1 MPCLSGQYQPA
12 TGPLVNVGVAKA
24 GTFAASSPPS
34 TITAFPA
41 LLDTGASRT
50 CISPT
55 VAQALGLHPVG
66 MRPTVSAT
74 HAVAVNVYLVDL
86 VMPFGSA
93 GLVLAATQV
102 LEFAPHGPGPFQI
115 LVGRD
120 IICQGTLHISFDGHF
135 TFCL

>member
-55 VAQALGLHPVG
+55 VAKALGLH
-66 MRPTVSAT
+66 RT
-74 HAVAVNVYLVDL
+74 HLMKLIKSLGIDK
-86 VMPFGSA
+86 
-93 GLVLAATQV
+93 
-102 LEFAPHGPGPFQI
+102 
-115 LVGRD
+115 
-120 IICQGTLHISFDGHF
+120 
-135 TFCL
+135 